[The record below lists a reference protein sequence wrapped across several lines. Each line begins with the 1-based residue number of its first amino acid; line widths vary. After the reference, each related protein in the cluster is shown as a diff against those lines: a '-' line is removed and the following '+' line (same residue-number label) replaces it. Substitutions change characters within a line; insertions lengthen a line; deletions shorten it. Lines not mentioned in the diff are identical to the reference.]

1 MQTGRIRQCIMYRM
15 AQRCVDIMNVKNVEN
30 KICGATDIALTEL
43 GHKQAVETGKKILEQ
58 GIKADEILY
67 SPLIRAKDTA
77 LHIAEITGIPAR
89 EEARLKEQNFGKYE
103 STPRDGAEFREAK
116 KQFVNCYEG
125 GESMLHLAQR
135 IYNLLDEV
143 AASDKTYILVAHN
156 GIARVVQSY
165 FYEMTNE
172 EYAAFGVSP
181 EWRTFMLGKRKGK
194 QRREYVRDYVL
205 YDLETTGISSLYDE
219 VIEISAVKV
228 RNGKIVDEFSE
239 LVNPGRPIP
248 YAASSVNNIS
258 DKMVENARS
267 FEKVLPEFL
276 AFAGDDVL
284 AGHNIAGFDMK
295 FLYRDCEKYFGQTLT
310 NDYID
315 TLAIAKLC
323 FPEWKHRKLSDL
335 AEHYG
340 ISTKGAHRAL
350 ADCRMNQQV
359 FELMAKESGGTSAK
373 QTEEKICPRCGLA
386 LKKRNG
392 RFGGFW
398 GCTGFPDCRYTE
410 NV

>member
-1 MQTGRIRQCIMYRM
+1 MGQVYFVRHGQTIW
-15 AQRCVDIMNVKNVEN
+15 NVEN

-172 EYAAFGVSP
+172 EYAAFGVANCAVVRY
-181 EWRTFMLGKRKGK
+181 EFKRWDSRK
-194 QRREYVRDYVL
+194 
-205 YDLETTGISSLYDE
+205 
-219 VIEISAVKV
+219 ACH
-228 RNGKIVDEFSE
+228 RNG
-239 LVNPGRPIP
+239 G
-248 YAASSVNNIS
+248 
-258 DKMVENARS
+258 
-267 FEKVLPEFL
+267 
-276 AFAGDDVL
+276 
-284 AGHNIAGFDMK
+284 
-295 FLYRDCEKYFGQTLT
+295 
-310 NDYID
+310 
-315 TLAIAKLC
+315 
-323 FPEWKHRKLSDL
+323 LS
-335 AEHYG
+335 
-340 ISTKGAHRAL
+340 
-350 ADCRMNQQV
+350 C
-359 FELMAKESGGTSAK
+359 
-373 QTEEKICPRCGLA
+373 
-386 LKKRNG
+386 
-392 RFGGFW
+392 
-398 GCTGFPDCRYTE
+398 
-410 NV
+410 